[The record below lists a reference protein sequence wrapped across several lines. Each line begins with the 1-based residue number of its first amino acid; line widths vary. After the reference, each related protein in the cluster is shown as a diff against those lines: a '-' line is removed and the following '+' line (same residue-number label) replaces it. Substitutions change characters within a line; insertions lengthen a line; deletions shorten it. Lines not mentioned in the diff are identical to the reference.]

1 MPCSCIHA
9 KTSSGGQYPRRPT
22 CTKFRPSTAPLS
34 MSRRIGVPWE
44 ARLPSMM
51 SAVSAW
57 ASKCTMPT
65 LPHPWWSATAVAAGQ
80 VMEWSP
86 PRMTGTMPRLATS
99 PTRARMLAWPASVRP
114 WGQWASP

>member
-1 MPCSCIHA
+1 
-9 KTSSGGQYPRRPT
+9 
-22 CTKFRPSTAPLS
+22 

-57 ASKCTMPT
+57 ASKWTMPT
-65 LPHPWWSATAVAAGQ
+65 LPKPWWSATAVAAGQ
-80 VMEWSP
+80 VIEWSP
-86 PRMTGTMPRLATS
+86 PRITGMMPRLATS
-99 PTRARMLAWPASVRP
+99 PTLARMLAWPASVCP